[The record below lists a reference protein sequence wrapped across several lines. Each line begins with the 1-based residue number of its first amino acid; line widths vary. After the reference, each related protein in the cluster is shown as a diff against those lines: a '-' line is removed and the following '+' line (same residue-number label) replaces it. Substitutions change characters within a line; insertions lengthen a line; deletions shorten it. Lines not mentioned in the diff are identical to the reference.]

1 MSIHEI
7 EIKARELKELKRMAE
22 ELKQEITTLQDE
34 IKATMTEQNT
44 DTLTAGAFKIT
55 WKQISSSKLDI
66 KALKVSN
73 PEVAD
78 RYIKTTT
85 TRRFVVA

>member
-7 EIKARELKELKRMAE
+7 EIKARELKDLQRMAE
-22 ELKQEITTLQDE
+22 ELNQEIITLQDE

-55 WKQISSSKLDI
+55 WKQITSSKLDT
-66 KALKVSN
+66 KALKASN
-73 PEVAD
+73 PEIAD
-78 RYIKTTT
+78 RYTMTTT

>member
-1 MSIHEI
+1 MNEL
-7 EIKARELKELKRMAE
+7 ETKARELKELQRMAE
-22 ELKQEITTLQDE
+22 ELNAEITTLQDE

-55 WKQISSSKLDI
+55 WKPIKTTRLDG
-66 KALKVSN
+66 KALKAALPN
-73 PEVAD
+73 VAT
-78 RYIKTTT
+78 RFVKTTT